1 MTKIY
6 PDASTLSYDS
16 CEFALGLVQKQLDN
30 QTWQYCTF
38 EQLLVAERE
47 LLARMDYLWENGGKQ
62 QFQEMLNR
70 TFGDRAIT
78 V

>member
-1 MTKIY
+1 MAKVY
-6 PDASTLSYDS
+6 PDVNILSYDS
-16 CEFALGLVQKQLDN
+16 CQFALCLVQQQLDS
-30 QTWQYCTF
+30 QTWTHCTF
-38 EQLLVAERE
+38 EQLLEAEAE
-47 LLARMDYLWENGGKQ
+47 LQARMDYLWENGGKQ

>member
-6 PDASTLSYDS
+6 PQANTLSYDAAQ
-16 CEFALGLVQKQLDN
+16 FALHTVQQQLDS
-30 QTWQYCTF
+30 QTWTHCTY
-38 EQLLVAERE
+38 EQLLVAEKE
-47 LLARMDYLWENGGKQ
+47 LTARMDYLWENGGKQ

-70 TFGDRAIT
+70 TFGDQAIT